1 MATFEQRGAAW
12 RAKVRV
18 RGANLARTFDTY
30 DEALAWARAQE
41 AKLLAGAR
49 VQDGQ
54 AAFLSVADLMRRYAE
69 EVSPGKRGERW
80 EVVRLTMMLR
90 DASFGTAL
98 RDYGPEQVADWRDS
112 RLKIVSAATVNR
124 ELNLLSA
131 VFTTAIKDWRIGLQA
146 NPVRLTSRPKN
157 PPARKRRVSDD
168 EIAAIRGA
176 LGWDGTTKPD
186 TSSQWVAWMHAF
198 AVETAMRRGEI
209 MGMTWRRAHL
219 KAAYVELLDGEEKGR
234 AGQTKTG
241 RGRLVPL
248 SQRALALLKMVGEGD
263 ADAPIVPIPAGTADA
278 LFRRAVKAAKLD
290 DLHFHDSRREATT
303 RIAPKVGNP
312 MDLAKITGH
321 RDHRQLMDYY
331 APDATELA
339 KKLG

>member
-18 RGANLARTFDTY
+18 RGANLARTFDTH
-30 DEALAWARAQE
+30 DEALTWARAQE
-41 AKLLAGAR
+41 AKLLAGAK
-49 VQDGQ
+49 VKDGQ
-54 AAFLSVADLMRRYAE
+54 AAFMTVADLMRRYSD

-80 EVVRLTMMLR
+80 EVVRLGMMLR

-98 RDYGPEQVADWRDS
+98 RDYGPEQVADWRDA

-131 VFTTAIKDWRIGLQA
+131 VFTTAIKEWRIGIAA
-146 NPVRLTSRPKN
+146 NPVRLIKRP
-157 PPARKRRVSDD
+157 PATPARKRRVSDA
-168 EIAAIRGA
+168 EIKAIRTA
-176 LGWDGTTKPD
+176 LGWDGLAKPS
-186 TSSQWVAWMHAF
+186 TSSQWVAWTHAF

-209 MGMTWRRAHL
+209 MGLTPRRVNL
-219 KAAYVELLDGEEKGR
+219 PAAYVELLDGAEKGR

-248 SQRALALLKMVGEGD
+248 SSRARALLALVLPEDLD
-263 ADAPIVPIPAGTADA
+263 ASIVQVTAGTADA

-303 RIAPKVGNP
+303 RLAPKVGNP

>member
-1 MATFEQRGAAW
+1 MATFEQRGTAW

-18 RGANLARTFDTY
+18 RGANLAQTFDTH
-30 DEALAWARAQE
+30 DEALAWARTQE
-41 AKLLAGAR
+41 AKLLAGAKIK
-49 VQDGQ
+49 DGQ
-54 AAFLSVADLMRRYAE
+54 VAFLTAADLMRRYSE

-90 DASFGTAL
+90 DPSFGTAL
-98 RDYGPEQVADWRDS
+98 RDYGPDQVADWRDA
-112 RLKIVSAATVNR
+112 RLKVVSASTVNR

-131 VFTTAIKDWRIGLQA
+131 VFTKAIKDWRIGLQA
-146 NPVRLTSRPKN
+146 NPVHLTSRPKN
-157 PPARKRRVSDD
+157 PPARKRRVSDQ
-168 EIAAIRGA
+168 EIAAIRAA
-176 LGWDGTTKPD
+176 LRWDGVIKPK
-186 TSSQWVAWMHAF
+186 TASQWVAWLHAF

-209 MGMTWRRAHL
+209 MDLTPSRVHL

-241 RGRLVPL
+241 RGRMVPL
-248 SQRALALLKMVGEGD
+248 SQRARALLELAGEGEP
-263 ADAPIVPIPAGTADA
+263 DAPIVPIQPGTADA
-278 LFRRAVKAAKLD
+278 LFRRAVKAAKLV